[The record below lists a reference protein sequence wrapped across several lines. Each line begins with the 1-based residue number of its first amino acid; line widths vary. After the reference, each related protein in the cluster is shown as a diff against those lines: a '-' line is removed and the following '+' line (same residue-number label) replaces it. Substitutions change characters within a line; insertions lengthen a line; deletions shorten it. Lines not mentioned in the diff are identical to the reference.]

1 MNIFNELPDDI
12 KNLILNKYLIYP
24 QDKTLL
30 EDIRN
35 YKKNKDIIFKIYEIK
50 GYEYECDY
58 TEEFNIYSTIDNDL
72 MAYWNDDVAYVNGIM
87 EKNFNKMFRLLSFKI
102 KHDKENEKAV
112 YNFHMNYKIP
122 LESKIN
128 RYIGGLNI
136 NERNKF
142 INLLMNPI
150 DE

>member
-12 KNLILNKYLIYP
+12 KNLILNKYLLYP

-35 YKKNKDIIFKIYEIK
+35 YKKNKILIYKIYEKK
-50 GYEYECDY
+50 GYEYNCDY
-58 TEEFNIYSTIDNDL
+58 TDEFNIYSAIDNDL
-72 MAYWNDDVAYVNGIM
+72 MAYWNDDVAYDNGIVK
-87 EKNFNKMFRLLSFKI
+87 KNFNKMIRILSFKI
-102 KHDKENEKAV
+102 KYDKENEKAV
-112 YNFHMNYKIP
+112 YNFHMKCKIP

-142 INLLMNPI
+142 INLLKNPI
-150 DE
+150 D

>member
-12 KNLILNKYLIYP
+12 KNLILNKYLLYP

-35 YKKNKDIIFKIYEIK
+35 YKKNKILIYKIYEKK
-50 GYEYECDY
+50 GYEYNCDY
-58 TEEFNIYSTIDNDL
+58 TDEFNIYSAIDNDL
-72 MAYWNDDVAYVNGIM
+72 MAYWNDDVAYDNGIVK
-87 EKNFNKMFRLLSFKI
+87 KNFNKMIRILSFKI
-102 KHDKENEKAV
+102 KYDKENEKAV
-112 YNFHMNYKIP
+112 YNFHMNCKIP

-142 INLLMNPI
+142 INLLKNPI
-150 DE
+150 D